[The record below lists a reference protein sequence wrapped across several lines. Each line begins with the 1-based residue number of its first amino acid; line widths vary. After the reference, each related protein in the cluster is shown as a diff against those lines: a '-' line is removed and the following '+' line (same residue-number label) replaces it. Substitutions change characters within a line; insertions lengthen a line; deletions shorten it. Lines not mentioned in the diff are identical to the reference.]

1 MGIKNKNQKKI
12 MGEPKMQIPKT
23 HKDYKRIGM
32 DDEGGVILVFDDC
45 HTYIPPK
52 ETKAIAYWIINE
64 LGIKISKEEDIS
76 YKEE

>member
-1 MGIKNKNQKKI
+1 
-12 MGEPKMQIPKT
+12 MQIPKT

-32 DDEGGVILVFDDC
+32 DDEGGVILEFDNF

-52 ETKAIAYWIINE
+52 ETKALAYWMICE
-64 LGIKISKEEDIS
+64 LGIEISKPKDIN